1 MEGSPRER
9 NEALPRWDLG
19 DLYSG
24 MDAPELGQDL
34 ERARGLAKDFGQRFR
49 GRLEA
54 LDGAGMG
61 GAIGA
66 YEEIGELLDKVMS
79 YAQLN
84 FAADMSDGERGS
96 FQQTMG
102 ERVTDISTETLFF
115 TLEINRLDEGVL
127 ESQLKDPLAAR
138 YAPWIRDVRAF
149 RHHQLSDEA
158 EKLLHEKAVTGR
170 SAWVRLF
177 EETCADLR
185 FPVDGE
191 DMTLADVLD
200 KLSDA
205 DGSVRRRAA
214 KSIGRVLGDNRRLF
228 ALITNTLAKDKAIE
242 DRWRAYPKPVSQ
254 RNLSNHVADEVVD
267 ALVSSVK
274 GAFPE
279 LAHRYYRLKARW
291 FGTDALDYWDRNAPL
306 PGDDRRYGWDEAG
319 RLVLAAYG
327 GFAPE
332 MASIAGRFFER
343 SWIDAEP
350 RPDKDSGAFS
360 HPTVPS
366 QHPYILMNF
375 HGKGRC
381 VMTLAHE
388 LGHGIHQVLSAPR
401 GALMADTPLT
411 TAETASVFGE
421 MLAFRALLDGST
433 DSGRRALLAGKV
445 EDMLNTVVRQIAF
458 HEFETRVHDE
468 RTIGELSPERL
479 GDIWLDVQ
487 RMSLGPA
494 VRFDEEYR
502 HYWAYIPHFLH
513 TPFYVY
519 AYAFGDCLVN
529 SLYGVFQDGH
539 PGFAE
544 KYLSLLEAGGT
555 LRLDEMLAPF
565 GLDATEPDFWR
576 RGLGVISGFID
587 ELEAMD
593 G

>member
-1 MEGSPRER
+1 MEGER
-9 NEALPRWDLG
+9 NEAALPRWDLG

-24 MDAPELGQDL
+24 MDAPELAQDL
-34 ERARGLAKDFGQRFR
+34 ERARGLAKDFQARYR
-49 GRLEA
+49 GHLEA
-54 LDGAGMG
+54 LDGAAMG
-61 GAIGA
+61 AAIGA
-66 YEEIGELLDKVMS
+66 FEEIGELLDKVMS

-84 FAADMSDGERGS
+84 FAADMGDGERGS

-102 ERVTDISTETLFF
+102 ERVTDISTDTLFF
-115 TLEINRLDEGVL
+115 TLGINRLDDGVL

-149 RHHQLSDEA
+149 RDHQLSDEA
-158 EKLLHEKAVTGR
+158 EKLLHEKSVTGR
-170 SAWVRLF
+170 AAWVRLF

-185 FPVDGE
+185 FPVGGE

-205 DGSVRRRAA
+205 DGAVRRLAA
-214 KSIGRVLGDNRRLF
+214 KSIGQVLGDNRRLF

-242 DRWRAYPKPVSQ
+242 DRWRAYAKPVSQ
-254 RNLSNHVADEVVD
+254 RNLSNHVADEMVD
-267 ALVSSVK
+267 ALVSSVT
-274 GAFPE
+274 GAFPD

-291 FGTDALDYWDRNAPL
+291 FGVEALDYWDRNAPL
-306 PGDDRRYGWDEAG
+306 PGDDRRYGWDEAK
-319 RLVLAAYG
+319 RLVLGAYG

-343 SWIDAEP
+343 SWIDAEL
-350 RPDKDSGAFS
+350 RPGKDSGAFS

-366 QHPYILMNF
+366 AHPYILMNF

-388 LGHGIHQVLSAPR
+388 LGHGIHQVLSAAQ

-421 MLAFRALLDGST
+421 MLAFRALLDASSGSA
-433 DSGRRALLAGKV
+433 RRALLAGKV

-458 HEFETRVHDE
+458 HEFETRVHGE
-468 RTIGELSPERL
+468 RADGELSPQRL

-494 VRFDEEYR
+494 VRFDDEYR

-544 KYLSLLEAGGT
+544 KYLTLLEAGGT
-555 LRLDEMLAPF
+555 MRLDEMLAPF
-565 GLDATEPDFWR
+565 GLDASAPDFWR